1 MSAGLLALY
10 SITFFVALWLGF
22 YLLAR
27 DLRKRSLR
35 LTGFGLGFYAAALF
49 FEVLQSFSPP
59 PLNRI
64 IAEIPNSF
72 IYLPALFW
80 TGTLIE
86 LLPEETPNKAK
97 LTGVWQWLVLPL
109 TFLAVVIHGFYG
121 FSSLFLAGIVVFPLT
136 GAYIT
141 LLVSLKRREEQVPL
155 GLPLLATIFFGLAVG
170 LALPFTWLPR
180 SLVNLSIGFDLLCLG
195 VGIAIF
201 DAFEEGHRLAEDML
215 RSFITTLLL
224 ALLFSIQIAQVV
236 ALDSQLT
243 FGIITLLF
251 SVLASS
257 VFVST
262 FFNHFQNAFNQLNL
276 IGLRGIDRQTSQ
288 LKAAASVVHR
298 VNPKINFNQLSEADF
313 HRLTRKAISY
323 FGDLPRLASSPLTY
337 FPLVTQR
344 LAERNARTDSLER
357 AHELKSLLSESI
369 QRLKPPG
376 DELFGTSD
384 AWRYY
389 NALYFPYVVGL
400 KPSRRYHPN
409 SNLAEHERQALEWFH
424 TQVPERTLHNWQTT
438 AAKLVSQD
446 LQDQLNALDS

>member
-10 SITFFVALWLGF
+10 TITYFISLWLGF

-64 IAEIPNSF
+64 LAEIPNSF

-86 LLPEETPNKAK
+86 LLPEETPLRGN
-97 LTGVWQWLVLPL
+97 LTRLWKWLVLPT
-109 TFLAVVIHGFYG
+109 TFLTLIVHGFYG
-121 FSSLFLAGIVVFPLT
+121 FSSAVLAGIVVIPLA

-141 LLVSLKRREEQVPL
+141 LLVSLKRREEKYPL

-170 LALPFTWLPR
+170 LALPFSWLPR
-180 SLVNLSIGFDLLCLG
+180 SLVVLSIGIDLLCLG

-215 RSFITTLLL
+215 RSFIATLLL

-243 FGIITLLF
+243 FGIISLLF
-251 SVLASS
+251 SVLATS

-262 FFNHFQNAFNQLNL
+262 FSRHFLNL
-276 IGLRGIDRQTSQ
+276 FNKFILIGKQGTEQQITQ
-288 LKAAASVVHR
+288 LQATAGVIHR
-298 VNPKINFNQLSEADF
+298 VNSKINFTHISEADF

-323 FGDLPRLASSPLTY
+323 LGDLPRLASNPLTF
-337 FPLVTQR
+337 FPIVTQR
-344 LAERNARTDSLER
+344 LVKRNARTDSLER
-357 AHELKSLLSESI
+357 AHELKSLLTESI

-389 NALYFPYVVGL
+389 NALYFPYVVGF
-400 KPSRRYHPN
+400 KHSRRYHPN
-409 SNLAEHERQALEWFH
+409 TDLAEHERQALEWFR
-424 TQVPERTLHNWQTT
+424 TQVPERTLHNWQTA

-446 LQDQLNALDS
+446 LRDQLKALDS